1 MNKKLLVLD
10 NYDSF
15 TFNLV
20 HLLREIG
27 GRDIDVFRN
36 DKISLDAVSVYEEI
50 VLSPGPGI
58 PLEAGIMPELV
69 KRYASTKKILG
80 ICLGHQCIGEVF
92 GATLTNLEAPFHGVA
107 TDCRILDSS
116 EPVFQ
121 GLNGDFR
128 IGRYHSWCVAR
139 EGFPSVLK
147 VTAEDASGEIMA
159 LRHDTFNVVGLQ
171 FHPESV
177 LTPEGKK
184 IVENWISRR

>member
-27 GRDIDVFRN
+27 GRDIEVFRN
-36 DKISLDAVSVYEEI
+36 DKISVDAVAAYDEI

-69 KRYASTKKILG
+69 KRYAPDKKILG

-107 TDCRILDSS
+107 TDCRIIDAN
-116 EPVFQ
+116 EPVFN
-121 GLNGDFR
+121 GLRSEFK

-139 EGFPSVLK
+139 DGFPSTLK
-147 VTAEDASGEIMA
+147 ITAEDSTGEIMG
-159 LRHDTFNVVGLQ
+159 LRHERYNVVGLQ

-177 LTPEGKK
+177 LTPEGKT